1 MRNYTIISKFELVI
15 CLIILAVI
23 NGFTG
28 FINSKITFDGTVICI
43 VGFCIAIVEII
54 FLENERKRNIDK
66 FDFINIVTNS

>member
-1 MRNYTIISKFELVI
+1 MFNYFSGDKWFYRFYKL
-15 CLIILAVI
+15 
-23 NGFTG
+23 
-28 FINSKITFDGTVICI
+28 KITFDGTVICI